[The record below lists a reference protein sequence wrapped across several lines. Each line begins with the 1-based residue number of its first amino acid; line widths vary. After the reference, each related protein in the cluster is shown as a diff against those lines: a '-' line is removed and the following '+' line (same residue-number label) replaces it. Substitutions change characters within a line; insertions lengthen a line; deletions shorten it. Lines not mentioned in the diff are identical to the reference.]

1 MLLVVL
7 LVVLL
12 DGVGSG
18 VGSGVDGGQGGE
30 PRCMQARGLRRDPHT
45 KRDLLSAT
53 NNKIASGFRLPSRPC
68 SGSARSNNNPHPHIQ
83 NFLPSMELKEQN
95 WSCQRK
101 QARTSYEGSAYLF
114 GVIRLDRR
122 VGPHRE
128 QPPFFN

>member
-18 VGSGVDGGQGGE
+18 VGSGVHGGQGGE

-68 SGSARSNNNPHPHIQ
+68 
-83 NFLPSMELKEQN
+83 LPS
-95 WSCQRK
+95 
-101 QARTSYEGSAYLF
+101 
-114 GVIRLDRR
+114 RLLR
-122 VGPHRE
+122 VSTAVGAAVGAALGA
-128 QPPFFN
+128 QVGAGAGAGWWAGWWALW